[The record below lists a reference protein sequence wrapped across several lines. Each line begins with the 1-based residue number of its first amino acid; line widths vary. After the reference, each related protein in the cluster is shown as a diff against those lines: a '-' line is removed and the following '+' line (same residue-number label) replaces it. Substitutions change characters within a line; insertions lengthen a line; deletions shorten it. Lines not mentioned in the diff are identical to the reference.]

1 MADTPEFLPTGT
13 TSGMLGWSLSDI
25 IFLSEGFGNFTPK
38 SILLAPNGTYVTLID
53 ELTSSG
59 RSLSYT
65 ISSYGVALYWLSK
78 PLKND
83 IFLDALLVFKGLRIF
98 GLKET

>member
-1 MADTPEFLPTGT
+1 
-13 TSGMLGWSLSDI
+13 
-25 IFLSEGFGNFTPK
+25 
-38 SILLAPNGTYVTLID
+38 VTLID